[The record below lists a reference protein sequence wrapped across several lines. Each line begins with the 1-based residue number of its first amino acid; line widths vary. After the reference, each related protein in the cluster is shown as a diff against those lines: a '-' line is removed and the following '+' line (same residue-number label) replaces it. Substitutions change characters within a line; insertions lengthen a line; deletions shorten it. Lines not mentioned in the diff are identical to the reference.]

1 MSANHYSDS
10 NFTHFREIYRL
21 QNLYRYAI
29 LQKNIGAKRLNN
41 RIKQRRKE
49 LKMAQSELAM
59 RIGGVSRQ

>member
-1 MSANHYSDS
+1 MKSIDCK
-10 NFTHFREIYRL
+10 IYIDM
-21 QNLYRYAI
+21 LYY
-29 LQKNIGAKRLNN
+29 KNIGAKRLNN